1 MFPQPQQQGQ
11 PQGMMFPQL
20 QQQGQSQQIYN
31 GMQPNLIG
39 QMMQQ
44 QQQPMMMPQQNMMM
58 PQQTMILPPPTM
70 MMPQQSMM
78 GTQQSFMGQGPQM
91 MHQTPQNSDQHINQC
106 AADSA
111 GQGSYDKSPHASIT
125 TAATSL
131 WQLPVSRIQDLFED
145 IDADTYDAV
154 LTSSLSH
161 AGLWQLFFI
170 LTGTRPDTQVKGCRA
185 KTYGEFTAKMLKAHK
200 RRTDELARA
209 KMLDINNLSM
219 EEIRHKLSTLN
230 NEQVQKIATT
240 MCYDDSWHQKKA
252 KKGGSSAPTLGQL
265 TLPALAAP
273 SNVVMDERVENDAGV
288 RLRRMEWTIVA
299 SPFLATAAPTL
310 PVEHA
315 LQPQNLAPSPPPEFV
330 ETHQPQQ
337 LAAVQTQ
344 QQLAAVQ
351 TQQQLAAA
359 QTQQQLAAVQT
370 QQQLAAVQTQ
380 QLAAV
385 QTQLA
390 AVQTQQ
396 PGPSL
401 QLAAVQT
408 QQQQDQ
414 QQRQDHEGHAS
425 QAAAATN
432 DVQAMIRN
440 KRKAALAKRT
450 AAKAR
455 LAPVQQEGLGA
466 DAEEEEPPAAAIAE
480 AEEAS
485 TPADTLI
492 CALCRDVLLAEGK
505 HTQALPCMHNFHS
518 ECLAD
523 YMDVSGKP
531 LEACCPM
538 KCYLSSATSVS
549 AAFAS
554 NGSGDENSGPGQE
567 LSDEVSHLAAHQ
579 QTLAQSMVHGVQ

>member
-288 RLRRMEWTIVA
+288 RLRRMEWTTVA

-310 PVEHA
+310 PVENA

-337 LAAVQTQ
+337 LK
-344 QQLAAVQ
+344 AVQ

-359 QTQQQLAAVQT
+359 QT